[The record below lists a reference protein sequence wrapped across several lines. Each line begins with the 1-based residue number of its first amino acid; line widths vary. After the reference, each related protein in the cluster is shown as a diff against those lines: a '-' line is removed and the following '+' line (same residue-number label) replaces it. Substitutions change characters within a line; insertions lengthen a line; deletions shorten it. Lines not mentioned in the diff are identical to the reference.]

1 MSLKISFPLQV
12 NCPAPRLRRYRT
24 MMTILDFTFPK
35 NFLYAGR
42 QCIYIGI
49 GTFGLRVAAPRP
61 AGVGGQRSDSSPSCL
76 LLPAGQS
83 VNAAH
88 CLRLIWRWQPI
99 TVRPSVILNV
109 QLLPPF
115 LLSCQNVM
123 QFTPVSFKPL
133 FSLLAKTSKAPQGVL
148 VSLCNG

>member
-1 MSLKISFPLQV
+1 
-12 NCPAPRLRRYRT
+12 
-24 MMTILDFTFPK
+24 MMTILDFTFAE

-42 QCIYIGI
+42 RCIYIGI

-61 AGVGGQRSDSSPSCL
+61 AGVGGQRSDSRPSCL

-109 QLLPPF
+109 HCTAFTSLPPLSSERDAVYSC
-115 LLSCQNVM
+115 LL
-123 QFTPVSFKPL
+123 
-133 FSLLAKTSKAPQGVL
+133 
-148 VSLCNG
+148 